1 MVLWKGRFSA
11 VLAVFVALGLCGV
24 AVGTTS
30 VALQPVLTPIPDRPS
45 HSRRLS
51 SDVQFN
57 NRRAAYVASIKVGD
71 QNLNVLFDT
80 GSSDLWTASSNCSTA
95 SCSGSGV
102 PKYTASPSLQ
112 VSSGSF
118 DLGYMVGSV
127 SGSIAS
133 ETVTLGSYQIVAQ
146 TFGLV
151 KDVQD
156 MDLSQLGNS
165 GVLGL
170 AFPAAASVAVTAGQ
184 PILENLFSYFDD
196 DQRYFAFRLGRAA
209 DDSSFTIG
217 HLDEDIANSTE
228 SIVYTPVYSQRMP
241 DYDYWKLP
249 LHSITLNSTLNL
261 TSDAHLSKSKIS
273 GSPTPIAV
281 LDTGTTFILGP
292 KDDVRLFWTTVGGA
306 RQNDAGNWEVQCNRA
321 VSVGFVLGDD
331 KTGSVKEYLV
341 DPMDINQQTTNAGG
355 WCTGGIQGSDF
366 VNSGDWILGVAFLRV
381 GVLQNV
387 YAIHHGA
394 TSSDPPRIGLL
405 NTTDS
410 SASLEHFREV
420 RGDDTNPALDP
431 SAEVEPRYDGN
442 RAHLNGLA
450 ILGIVITG
458 SFVLGVV
465 IYWIVQHCV
474 PWLFF

>member
-1 MVLWKGRFSA
+1 
-11 VLAVFVALGLCGV
+11 
-24 AVGTTS
+24 
-30 VALQPVLTPIPDRPS
+30 
-45 HSRRLS
+45 
-51 SDVQFN
+51 
-57 NRRAAYVASIKVGD
+57 
-71 QNLNVLFDT
+71 
-80 GSSDLWTASSNCSTA
+80 
-95 SCSGSGV
+95 
-102 PKYTASPSLQ
+102 
-112 VSSGSF
+112 
-118 DLGYMVGSV
+118 
-127 SGSIAS
+127 
-133 ETVTLGSYQIVAQ
+133 
-146 TFGLV
+146 
-151 KDVQD
+151 

-366 VNSGDWILGVAFLRV
+366 VSL
-381 GVLQNV
+381 
-387 YAIHHGA
+387 
-394 TSSDPPRIGLL
+394 SL
-405 NTTDS
+405 N
-410 SASLEHFREV
+410 SLEGSLVYPFSLSGKLRRLDL
-420 RGDDTNPALDP
+420 RGRFP
-431 SAEVEPRYDGN
+431 SR
-442 RAHLNGLA
+442 R
-450 ILGIVITG
+450 
-458 SFVLGVV
+458 S
-465 IYWIVQHCV
+465 
-474 PWLFF
+474 LFPH